1 MFAPLGW
8 LKGPGARRV
17 YRSIQASG
25 QFDASWYRKK
35 YLRGIP
41 WMDPLW
47 HYLDQGWQQGFDP
60 SPYFDTSHYVESSSD
75 VQSSGANPLFHYIEY
90 GHEERRAPVRS
101 PLQTLHYF
109 LPQAAPLQMFLT
121 PSAQTDRVTVVV
133 DENTFAGTT
142 GTASAFWATVLSSP
156 LLTTSNLR
164 VLSRIDDF
172 AAVSTSIEAVR
183 QLLSFP
189 SHRIDLVDAR
199 GGGLRKSYPMSPGEQ
214 FMASSWTSCLAISQL
229 AGPKNL
235 WEIRET
241 GGTFAIT
248 SLNAAG
254 AHAHIPSP
262 PDNPLPVEGPLSI
275 SAPSLPESSSPVRAL
290 VIADPEYQ
298 LAYCQTMRALEDL
311 LFAEVT
317 WEEMLN
323 VEVRG
328 QGVHPISL
336 AEKPLLVSEARDQA
350 YDVVI
355 NVSPRAISHPRVVNV
370 IDLEGTPLHDVAPL
384 IREQLSAVLTPSGVA
399 T

>member
-35 YLRGIP
+35 YLRSIP

-47 HYLDQGWQQGFDP
+47 HYLDRGWQQGFDP

-75 VQSSGANPLFHYIEY
+75 VQNSGANPLFHYIEY

-101 PLQTLHYF
+101 PLQTFHYF
-109 LPQAAPLQMFLT
+109 FPQAAPLQMFLT
-121 PSAQTDRVTVVV
+121 PSEQVARVTVVV
-133 DENTFAGTT
+133 DENTFAQQTDS
-142 GTASAFWATVLSSP
+142 ASEFWATVLSSP

-164 VLSRIDDF
+164 VLSRTDDF
-172 AAVSTSIEAVR
+172 AAVSNSIEAVR

-189 SHRIDLVDAR
+189 SHRIDLIDAR
-199 GGGLRKSYPMSPGEQ
+199 GGGSRESYPMGPGEQ

-235 WEIRET
+235 WEITET

-248 SLNAAG
+248 SLDAAG

-262 PDNPLPVEGPLSI
+262 PDNPLPSEGPLSI
-275 SAPSLPESSSPVRAL
+275 SAPSPSESSSPVRAL
-290 VIADPEYQ
+290 VLADPEYQ

-317 WEEMLN
+317 WEEKLA

-328 QGVHPISL
+328 ERVHPISL
-336 AEKPLLVSEARDQA
+336 AEKPLLVGELVDQA

-355 NVSPRAISHPRVVNV
+355 NVSPRAISHSRMVNV
-370 IDLEGTPLHDVAPL
+370 IDPEEILLRDLAPR
-384 IREQLSAVLTPSGVA
+384 IHEELSASLVPSGV
-399 T
+399 TT